1 MIKPLIF
8 AAAIVF
14 STGCVMSSQ
23 TIQLNEQLAIAPVQA
38 SIQRDALVRVV
49 DNRTVSPDWLGHRGG
64 RLPENSPLL
73 SEQPLD
79 RVLTARL
86 QDSLKQLGFG
96 AESPLPPLRVQLTI
110 NEFLYQCNE
119 GMIVNEC
126 QIQMAFQVQVIDQD
140 SQFSKPYQV
149 MEKRSL
155 AASPIQSYNQEWVN
169 ETLDKIWQHMFSDA
183 QLRRALGLTQ

>member
-1 MIKPLIF
+1 MIKPFVL
-8 AAAIVF
+8 AAAVVF

-23 TIQLNEQLAIAPVQA
+23 TIQLNKQLAIAPAQA

-96 AESPLPPLRVQLTI
+96 ADSPLPPLRVQLTI
-110 NEFLYQCNE
+110 DEFLYQCNE

-126 QIQMAFQVQVIDQD
+126 QIQMAFQVQVLDQD

-169 ETLDKIWQHMFSDA
+169 ETLDKIWQHMFNDA
-183 QLRRALGLTQ
+183 QLRAALGL